1 MALEIKIKIP
11 KVDML
16 FYLYYVNSR
25 GSAPTVIT
33 CDVIPVKKV
42 NLEEMTNLLNRLKIP
57 KNV

>member
-1 MALEIKIKIP
+1 MVLQIKVKIP

-16 FYLYYVNSR
+16 FDLSHVNSR